1 MGRAIEMASSDLLW
15 ALTRKNNSFLVKRN
29 GLQQTSEPNNLTGKH
44 CFKYSGLANE
54 EAVGVEECPRGIT
67 LKKKNKKN
75 AMAPKR
81 NVVSID
87 LKKDFQGRP
96 DDQEQDRGCLLQE
109 RPHQGCPGPLVQDLE
124 EPEQGR
130 GQ

>member
-1 MGRAIEMASSDLLW
+1 MGSAEMASSDLLW
-15 ALTRKNNSFLVKRN
+15 ALTRKTNAFLVKRN
-29 GLQQTSEPNNLTGKH
+29 GLQLTSEPNNLMGKH

-87 LKKDFQGRP
+87 LKKDFRKVAQTIKNKTEGKFYRK
-96 DDQEQDRGCLLQE
+96 
-109 RPHQGCPGPLVQDLE
+109 DLSK
-124 EPEQGR
+124 PALARWYKVWKSQQKG
-130 GQ
+130 GA